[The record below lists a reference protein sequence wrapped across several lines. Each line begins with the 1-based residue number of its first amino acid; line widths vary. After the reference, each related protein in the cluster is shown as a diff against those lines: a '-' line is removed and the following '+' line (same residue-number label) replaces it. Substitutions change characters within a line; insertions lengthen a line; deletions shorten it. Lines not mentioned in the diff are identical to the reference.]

1 MVINHPLISVSLK
14 TLLAPSKK
22 IKSLI
27 KEIPILTLFTV
38 HVHVKMRF
46 FFVVQKVTL
55 LSCPTTKKHLFFRRL
70 PLPASVGGEMF
81 GHLVPAGG
89 GVAAA
94 AEHRALQHHRLTQVE
109 HGVRLDINS
118 DTS

>member
-1 MVINHPLISVSLK
+1 
-14 TLLAPSKK
+14 
-22 IKSLI
+22 
-27 KEIPILTLFTV
+27 
-38 HVHVKMRF
+38 
-46 FFVVQKVTL
+46 
-55 LSCPTTKKHLFFRRL
+55 
-70 PLPASVGGEMF
+70 MF